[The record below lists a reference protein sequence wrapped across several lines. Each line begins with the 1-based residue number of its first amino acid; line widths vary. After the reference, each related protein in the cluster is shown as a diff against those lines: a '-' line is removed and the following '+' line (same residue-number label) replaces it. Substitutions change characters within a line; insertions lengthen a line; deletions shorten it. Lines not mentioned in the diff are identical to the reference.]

1 MLGSAIPRRWIFSLA
16 LVGLVSIFAVSYA
29 AVWSSTAIANSQGTG
44 GGTGIGGAPLA
55 DGLTIDD
62 NPASNTLPSGLSMQ
76 SGQQLLI
83 SIQLHDKTG
92 APNNAL
98 PNLTF
103 NWTSSGSVSII
114 GSTTGSS
121 VTVQANSSGTGTV
134 QATVTQ
140 DQSTSNFVVVRDMTI
155 TVLSPGAA
163 ATASAPPTNPGSPPL
178 SIPNSTGVVTPEGT
192 LLVSSTGL
200 ESGGNP
206 ENQALGNR
214 PVIFIQSGSVN
225 GFFGVNVNSVDP
237 ATLPAMPARFIRG
250 SSATDISFVDE
261 LGTVQ
266 NNFRLLRSAK
276 VCLPTASGDLANGFS
291 NIRVLRFNSSVGQWV
306 ELTSTYNTITRQVCA
321 NSSNFSNFA
330 VGVLQVQVQAT
341 QGPIGNLPATGG
353 WSPGSG
359 LLLFAGLFGFVLVG
373 GGVVSMRRARNAR
386 PE

>member
-1 MLGSAIPRRWIFSLA
+1 
-16 LVGLVSIFAVSYA
+16 
-29 AVWSSTAIANSQGTG
+29 
-44 GGTGIGGAPLA
+44 
-55 DGLTIDD
+55 
-62 NPASNTLPSGLSMQ
+62 
-76 SGQQLLI
+76 
-83 SIQLHDKTG
+83 
-92 APNNAL
+92 
-98 PNLTF
+98 
-103 NWTSSGSVSII
+103 
-114 GSTTGSS
+114 
-121 VTVQANSSGTGTV
+121 
-134 QATVTQ
+134 
-140 DQSTSNFVVVRDMTI
+140 MTI
-155 TVLSPGAA
+155 TVLSPGAV
-163 ATASAPPTNPGSPPL
+163 ATAPTPPTNPGSPPS
-178 SIPNSTGVVTPEGT
+178 SIPNSKGVVTPEGT

-206 ENQALGNR
+206 ESQALGNR

-250 SSATDISFVDE
+250 SSATDISFVDG

-266 NNFRLLRSAK
+266 NNFRLLRSAE
-276 VCLPTASGDLANGFS
+276 VCLPTASGDRANGIS
-291 NIRVLRFNSSVGQWV
+291 DIRVLRYNDSVGQWV

-330 VGVLQVQVQAT
+330 VGVLQVQAT
-341 QGPIGNLPATGG
+341 QGPSGNLPATGG